1 MGELNGKVVVI
12 TGASSGIGRSGA
24 RLFAKG
30 GARLVLVA
38 RSLERLETVRSEL
51 GEDVLLVP
59 ADVAEAGAASRI
71 IDTAVERF
79 GRVDALFANAGLF
92 LEGPVADA
100 DDEELRRTLDVNV
113 YATLSLVRAT
123 LPGMLAQGSG
133 DIILTSSI
141 SGHHAID
148 SEPIYSASKHA
159 VQAFTHAL
167 RQQIRGTG
175 VRVAEI
181 APGMVL
187 TDLWG
192 FSEGDPRAAERLAA
206 STGIRPEDVADAVR
220 YMLTRPA
227 HVTIRDLVILPSA
240 QNI

>member
-1 MGELNGKVVVI
+1 MGDVNGRVVVI
-12 TGASSGIGRSGA
+12 TGASSGIGRSTA
-24 RLFAKG
+24 RLLAEN

-59 ADVAEAGAASRI
+59 SDIADASAGQHIVDSAI
-71 IDTAVERF
+71 ERY
-79 GRVDALFANAGLF
+79 GRVDALFANAGVF
-92 LEGPVADA
+92 LEGPVAEVDVG
-100 DDEELRRTLDVNV
+100 ELRRTLDVNV
-113 YATLSLVRAT
+113 YATLALVRAT

-133 DIILTSSI
+133 DVVLTSSI
-141 SGHHAID
+141 SGHHAIE

-159 VQAFTHAL
+159 IQAFTHAL
-167 RQQIRGTG
+167 RRQIRGTG
-175 VRVAEI
+175 VRVAEV

-192 FSEGDPRAAERLAA
+192 FSEGDPRVTERLAA
-206 STGIRPEDVADAVR
+206 GTGILPEDVADAVR